1 MTDTLTKK
9 EKMLRYG
16 KNKLKRYIDKDIK
29 HIFLQYYIELLIVL
43 ERFYL
48 MKI

>member
-1 MTDTLTKK
+1 MVKIKTQS
-9 EKMLRYG
+9 
-16 KNKLKRYIDKDIK
+16 YIDKDIN

-48 MKI
+48 SKI